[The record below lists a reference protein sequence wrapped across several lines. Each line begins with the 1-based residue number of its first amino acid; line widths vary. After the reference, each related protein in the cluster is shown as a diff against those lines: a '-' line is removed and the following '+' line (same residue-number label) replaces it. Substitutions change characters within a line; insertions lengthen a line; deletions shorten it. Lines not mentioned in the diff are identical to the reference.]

1 MLSHQIPGRRLFLEV
16 WLSYGSPVSPMMA
29 GILGTNGCCDCPVG
43 VQAIKKLLKRYVDD
57 IMEVINKQ
65 AVECLTQHLN

>member
-1 MLSHQIPGRRLFLEV
+1 
-16 WLSYGSPVSPMMA
+16 MMA